1 MQKIKWLIKG
11 YMAIN
16 QIRSFQELAE
26 LTGIKYT
33 TLLTH
38 LNNPAELR
46 AYEIRELDTVLHF
59 EDKDL
64 IVLIREGAA

>member
-1 MQKIKWLIKG
+1 M
-11 YMAIN
+11 
-16 QIRSFQELAE
+16 
-26 LTGIKYT
+26 TGIKYT

>member
-1 MQKIKWLIKG
+1 MQKVKWIIKG
-11 YMAIN
+11 YMAVN
-16 QIRSFQELAE
+16 RIRSFQELSK

-46 AYEIRELDTVLHF
+46 AYEIRELDKILQF
-59 EDKDL
+59 EDSDL

>member
-16 QIRSFQELAE
+16 RIRSFQELAE

-38 LNNPAELR
+38 LNNPSELR
-46 AYEIRELDTVLHF
+46 AYEIRELDAVLHF